1 MAKGRPINPGIKA
14 KAALQAIKGDQTV
27 NVIAANLGVHPT
39 QVSTWKKQ
47 LLEEAALVFEDKRG
61 RKQQTPDETEL
72 YEQIGR
78 LKMEL
83 EWLKKKLS

>member
-61 RKQQTPDETEL
+61 RKQHSPD
-72 YEQIGR
+72 
-78 LKMEL
+78 
-83 EWLKKKLS
+83 